1 MGVPCRVVEGAC
13 TRAILIP
20 IRVTLATGATEQCVK
35 CGGTVDKAEGCKFG
49 PKTYHIKCLCCSQC
63 GELPSVP
70 PLSHTPATLSLSS
83 FPFLHSFIS
92 SCPPVLPLL
101 STFFISH
108 PSLNISLSEFL
119 SPHLFSPPPYLHPP
133 PSLPSLPCPRP
144 LPYPIYSCCLT
155 RTLIHALFTVITI
168 S

>member
-1 MGVPCRVVEGAC
+1 MGAQCRVVGGAC

-83 FPFLHSFIS
+83 SPFLHSFIS
-92 SCPPVLPLL
+92 SCPPALPLP
-101 STFFISH
+101 STFFIPH
-108 PSLNISLSEFL
+108 PCFSASLCLSSCL
-119 SPHLFSPPPYLHPP
+119 
-133 PSLPSLPCPRP
+133 
-144 LPYPIYSCCLT
+144 PIYSALPHIFT
-155 RTLIHALFTVITI
+155 PPPPLPLFPVYHVPDLSPILHTPAASHAH
-168 S
+168 